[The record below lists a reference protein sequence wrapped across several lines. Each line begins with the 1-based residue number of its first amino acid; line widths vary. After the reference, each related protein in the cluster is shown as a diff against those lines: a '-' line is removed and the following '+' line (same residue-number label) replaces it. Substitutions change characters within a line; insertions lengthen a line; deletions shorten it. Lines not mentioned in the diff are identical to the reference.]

1 MWLVLLFI
9 IVCSILFG
17 TIIYCSLK
25 DYSTSCHQDSI
36 LCDAFIASGRLT
48 FPKKD
53 LRHYFQ
59 LRDEVAPQDCS
70 FEEFKLRLRAS
81 NPELVS
87 EMKKSLLRSAMA
99 VQENYSR
106 ISSEYMGNM
115 QLYRKLLL
123 SEKQWNYVENAMEEL
138 KETVE
143 YIRDEANL
151 IQDDWGDYIF
161 SDAKKLNMIRKKQEE
176 LRIIKERKAREK
188 EIEEKKA
195 REKEISDS
203 QMANKIAMEILN
215 ECDVS
220 DGNKQIKGNGNIK
233 KRSNNNK
240 LK

>member
-1 MWLVLLFI
+1 MWLILFI
-9 IVCSILFG
+9 IICLVLFG

-25 DYSTSCHQDSI
+25 DYSASYSQDNI

-70 FEEFKLRLRAS
+70 LEEFRLRLRAS

-87 EMKKSLLRSAMA
+87 EMRKSLLRSSMA

-176 LRIIKERKAREK
+176 LRIMRERKARER
-188 EIEEKKA
+188 EIEEKKS
-195 REKEISDS
+195 REKEINDS
-203 QMANKIAMEILN
+203 EMANKIAMEILK
-215 ECDVS
+215 ECNIKD
-220 DGNKQIKGNGNIK
+220 NKRENNNGNIK
-233 KRSNNNK
+233 KRKS
-240 LK
+240 